1 MKFLDLTDPFFESV
15 GVRITVV
22 GVTAIWGLFELST
35 GSVFWAMFF
44 LGLSAI
50 CGWRFATIDYAAL
63 SEARQKAEQDKG

>member
-1 MKFLDLTDPFFESV
+1 
-15 GVRITVV
+15 
-22 GVTAIWGLFELST
+22 LFELST

-50 CGWRFATIDYAAL
+50 CGWRVATIDYAAL